1 MIMEPLMA
9 TAAEATDML
18 RVGGSSV
25 YRLIAARQRESI
37 KIGRPQ
43 RASVASIPTSR
54 PRVRRCV
61 CGGRSGS
68 EVVIVWR
75 RSRSARMV
83 TGETMGSDVEGGKF
97 VQPPRLAD
105 SSDPQDGL

>member
-18 RVGGSSV
+18 RVGRSAV

-43 RASVASIPTSR
+43 RASVASIRHVAAQSAALCMWR
-54 PRVRRCV
+54 A
-61 CGGRSGS
+61 
-68 EVVIVWR
+68 VW
-75 RSRSARMV
+75 
-83 TGETMGSDVEGGKF
+83 
-97 VQPPRLAD
+97 L
-105 SSDPQDGL
+105 